1 MDILNFLNPKLFY
14 CLNMATCNEC
24 NGACCKEICVGID
37 EPKTIDDWEEIR
49 WMVAHENIAVYV
61 DEEDDWL
68 VEIQTNCSKLDSKN
82 QCIIY
87 GKRPLICKDHKLD
100 TCVKNADEEGEKLRF
115 NTIEEVEAHI
125 EKVVKPKFQK
135 DLEGWNF

>member
-1 MDILNFLNPKLFY
+1 
-14 CLNMATCNEC
+14 MATCNEC

-37 EPKTIDDWEEIR
+37 EPKTIDDWDEIR

-61 DEEDDWL
+61 
-68 VEIQTNCSKLDSKN
+68 
-82 QCIIY
+82 
-87 GKRPLICKDHKLD
+87 
-100 TCVKNADEEGEKLRF
+100 DEEGEKLRF